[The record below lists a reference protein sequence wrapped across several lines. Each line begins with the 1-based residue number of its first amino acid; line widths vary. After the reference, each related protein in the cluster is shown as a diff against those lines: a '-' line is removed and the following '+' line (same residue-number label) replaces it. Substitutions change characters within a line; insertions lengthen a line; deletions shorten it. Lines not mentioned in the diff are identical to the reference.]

1 MSNETFDLQQAI
13 TDWRRQLARGGIHSP
28 DVLDE
33 LESHLRDDLQQQL
46 RSGVGPR
53 QAFHAALQRLGQND
67 ALKIEFKK
75 ANPTAEVLGKL
86 MTGVCVILAAF
97 IVWMSGYTFLQMELS
112 PSGQIVAYAA
122 VAVTL
127 LVACGWR
134 YAVPFLPVISSRPK
148 RMTVGLG
155 CIVSGIIFCN
165 LFLHFVVPHFESQDR
180 QLPAIGFW
188 AVFPIALFA
197 CLGLALM
204 MSAEDREHWK
214 MRPGHRS
221 SYV

>member
-1 MSNETFDLQQAI
+1 MTNEKFDLQQAI
-13 TDWRRQLARGGIHSP
+13 ADWRRQLARNGINSP

-46 RSGVGPR
+46 HSGLGPR
-53 QAFHAALQRLGQND
+53 QAFDAARQRLGQNH

-75 ANPTAEVLGKL
+75 ANPTAELLEKL
-86 MTGVCVILAAF
+86 MTAVCILLAGF
-97 IVWMSGYTFLQMELS
+97 IVWMSGYTFLQMELTLVQ
-112 PSGQIVAYAA
+112 QIVAYAA
-122 VAVTL
+122 VAFTL

-148 RMTVGLG
+148 RMTVGLLSF
-155 CIVSGIIFCN
+155 VSGIIFCN
-165 LFLHFVVPHFESQDR
+165 LFLHFVVPHFESPDR

-188 AVFPIALFA
+188 AVFPIAVFA

-214 MRPGHRS
+214 MGPGRRS

>member
-1 MSNETFDLQQAI
+1 MNNEMFDLQQAI
-13 TDWRRQLARGGIHSP
+13 AEWRRQTARGGINSP
-28 DVLDE
+28 HVLDE

-46 RSGVGPR
+46 RSGVSPR
-53 QAFHAALQRLGQND
+53 QAFDSALQRLGQND

-75 ANPTAEVLGKL
+75 VSASAEVLEKV
-86 MTGVCVILAAF
+86 MIGVCIILAGF

-122 VAVTL
+122 VAFTL

-134 YAVPFLPVISSRPK
+134 YAVPFLPVIASRPK
-148 RMTVGLG
+148 RMMVGLL

-165 LFLHFVVPHFESQDR
+165 LFLHFVVPHFESHGR
-180 QLPAIGFW
+180 EIPAIGFW
-188 AVFPIALFA
+188 AVFPIALCA

-214 MRPGHRS
+214 MGPGHRS
-221 SYV
+221 TYV